1 MPFAGDIVSCSTIRE
16 QVETKLEDWRRAME
30 VRGLKISRKKSAYLG
45 CNEHRYPFTG
55 RDSKEREDIHISD
68 TTFCIGWSIGYGS
81 HNSVQSGWKNMARV
95 SEVLCDSTMNVTI
108 KKKVYGIEVSPA

>member
-1 MPFAGDIVSCSTIRE
+1 
-16 QVETKLEDWRRAME
+16 ME
-30 VRGLKISRKKSAYLG
+30 KSNERRGLNISRKKTAYLG
-45 CNEHRYPFTG
+45 CNEHQDTYIHLQGETVKRGKTFTYM
-55 RDSKEREDIHISD
+55 RS
-68 TTFCIGWSIGYGS
+68 TFCIGWSIGYGS